1 MSQHLRLCARRS
13 PQHLTLLC
21 WLVGRGRAAGCTNP
35 PCPRW
40 YVSPRPVT
48 RVGHAEDAATE
59 QKPASLQRIT
69 PLQGLCSVALKI
81 MRQTNAEG
89 TCKLRT
95 AARGAFTVQ
104 VRSSECPEVW
114 LCLLS
119 SFLAFENIPGRH
131 LKGVSAKERMNPQ
144 PTIIVII
151 KLFPL

>member
-1 MSQHLRLCARRS
+1 MSQRLWLCARRS

-35 PCPRW
+35 PCPHW
-40 YVSPRPVT
+40 YASPRPVT
-48 RVGHAEDAATE
+48 RVGHADDTAAE
-59 QKPASLQRIT
+59 QKPTSLQRIT
-69 PLQGLCSVALKI
+69 PLQCLCSVALK
-81 MRQTNAEG
+81 RKQQTNVKG

-95 AARGAFTVQ
+95 AARGAFA
-104 VRSSECPEVW
+104 VRVRRSECPEVW

-144 PTIIVII
+144 PMIIVII
-151 KLFPL
+151 KLIPC